1 MTVYRPHRY
10 EISQSEHPTP
20 MLIGLLLAVCLR
32 AAHDL
37 VGTGILPALV
47 RDLGGESLA
56 GGFFAA
62 FSFAAALGIL
72 AGGAAADRFGAARTF
87 AAGLAGFALGM
98 LGTGF
103 APHMHAVVAA
113 RAVEGFFAGMFSC
126 VVSTVVMRAYDDAA
140 RPRVL
145 AWLSAAWVVPG
156 LLAPAGAVSAAAQ
169 LGWRAV
175 FLGLVPLVAVAA
187 ALALPRLL
195 RLGGARNGG
204 ARSPFSLLANASL
217 RAALVTRALV
227 VIAFFGVEAFMP
239 LALERVL
246 GASKPQQAL
255 LLTLSALFWT
265 AGAFAQA
272 RWNARFSPRTFARA
286 GGALLVGG
294 IAVAVSSL
302 AGAVSIGVALGA
314 WALAGLGMGIA
325 YQTATAAAM
334 RTADAGSEGVTG
346 AALGITDALAIAA
359 STGACG
365 AFLAREP
372 LAFGVAPVVLIAGFA
387 LATGLGLASLWSAQ
401 RLRGGTSAVGEA
413 VAAQGPLLSGTRRG
427 PK

>member
-1 MTVYRPHRY
+1 
-10 EISQSEHPTP
+10 
-20 MLIGLLLAVCLR
+20 MLLGLLLAVSLR

-37 VGTGILPALV
+37 VGAGILPALV
-47 RDLGGESLA
+47 RDLGGEALA

-72 AGGAAADRFGAARTF
+72 AGGAAADRFGPARIF
-87 AAGLAGFALGM
+87 AAGLAGFAAGM

-126 VVSTVVMRAYDDAA
+126 VVSAVVMRAYDDAA

-145 AWLSAAWVVPG
+145 AMLSAAWVVPG
-156 LLAPAGAVSAAAQ
+156 LLAPAGAVSAAAAF
-169 LGWRAV
+169 GWRTV
-175 FLGLVPLVAVAA
+175 FLGLVPLVGVAA
-187 ALALPRLL
+187 LLALPRLI
-195 RLGGARNGG
+195 RLGDGG
-204 ARSPFSLLANASL
+204 AARGSAGASPFSLLGDASL
-217 RAALVTRALV
+217 RAALATRALIV
-227 VIAFFGVEAFMP
+227 VAFFGVEAFMP

-246 GASKPQQAL
+246 GATKPQQAL

-272 RWNARFSPRTFARA
+272 RFNARLSPLGFARL
-286 GGALLVGG
+286 GSALLIGG

-302 AGAVSIGVALGA
+302 AGVVSIGAALVA
-314 WALAGLGMGIA
+314 WAFTGLGMGIA

-334 RTADAGSEGVTG
+334 RTSRAGNEGATG

-359 STGACG
+359 STGVCG
-365 AFLAREP
+365 AFLHAAP
-372 LAFGVAPVVLIAGFA
+372 LALGVAPTALLTGFG
-387 LATGLGLASLWSAQ
+387 LAAALGLLSLWTAT
-401 RLRGGTSAVGEA
+401 RLRAATS
-413 VAAQGPLLSGTRRG
+413 
-427 PK
+427 

>member
-1 MTVYRPHRY
+1 
-10 EISQSEHPTP
+10 
-20 MLIGLLLAVCLR
+20 MLIGLLLAVSLR

-47 RDLGGESLA
+47 RDLGGEAMA

-72 AGGAAADRFGAARTF
+72 AGGAAADRFGPARTF
-87 AAGLAGFALGM
+87 AAGLLGFALGM

-103 APHMHAVVAA
+103 APHMQAVVAA

-126 VVSTVVMRAYDDAA
+126 VVSAVVMRAYDDAA

-156 LLAPAGAVSAAAQ
+156 LLAPAGAVSAAAS

-175 FLGLVPLVAVAA
+175 FLGLVPLVGVAA

-204 ARSPFSLLANASL
+204 AGGPRFAVLGNASL
-217 RAALVTRALV
+217 RAALATRALV

-272 RWNARFSPRTFARA
+272 RWNARLSPLAFARA
-286 GGALLVGG
+286 GGGLLVGG

-302 AGAVSIGVALGA
+302 AGIVSIGVALCA
-314 WALAGLGMGIA
+314 WAVAGLGMGIA

-334 RTADAGSEGVTG
+334 RTAVAGSEGATG

-372 LAFGVAPVVLIAGFA
+372 LALGVAPAALIAGFA
-387 LATGLGLASLWSAQ
+387 LATLLGLASLWTAQ
-401 RLRGGTSAVGEA
+401 RLRVGTPR
-413 VAAQGPLLSGTRRG
+413 AAAACPA
-427 PK
+427 

>member
-1 MTVYRPHRY
+1 
-10 EISQSEHPTP
+10 
-20 MLIGLLLAVCLR
+20 MLIGLLLAVSLR

-37 VGTGILPALV
+37 VGTGVLPALV
-47 RDLGGESLA
+47 RDLGGEQLA

-72 AGGAAADRFGAARTF
+72 AGGAAADRFGPARTF

-126 VVSTVVMRAYDDAA
+126 VVSAVVMRAYDDAA

-156 LLAPAGAVSAAAQ
+156 LLAPAGAVSAAAR

-175 FLGLVPLVAVAA
+175 FLGLVPLVGVAA

-195 RLGGARNGG
+195 RLGGARRG
-204 ARSPFSLLANASL
+204 AAPRSRFSVLSDASL
-217 RAALVTRALV
+217 RAALATRALV

-265 AGAFAQA
+265 GGAFAQA
-272 RWNARFSPRTFARA
+272 RFNARFSPLAFARI

-302 AGAVSIGVALGA
+302 AAVVSISVALCA
-314 WALAGLGMGIA
+314 WAIAGLGMGIA

-334 RTADAGSEGVTG
+334 RTADAGSEGATS
-346 AALGITDALAIAA
+346 AALGITDALAIAV
-359 STGACG
+359 STGVCG

-372 LAFGVAPVVLIAGFA
+372 LAFGVAPLPLITGFA
-387 LATGLGLASLWSAQ
+387 LATGLGVASLWTAQ
-401 RLRGGTSAVGEA
+401 RLRRATTDARA
-413 VAAQGPLLSGTRRG
+413 IVAA
-427 PK
+427 